1 MANPLLVN
9 ALSSSPRLLIY
20 ALLCVCVSLSFS
32 LSGERRRAF
41 NLPEIAIPRFY
52 PKRAIASLQPRK
64 KAHNE
69 NNTSPLKPCQRCS
82 SQDTEIFFFF
92 CWFLFIIIIF
102 FLSFLY
108 VKSFMMGAA
117 AGVWGSVI
125 MTTTTIFFFFTK
137 KGRNLF

>member
-1 MANPLLVN
+1 
-9 ALSSSPRLLIY
+9 
-20 ALLCVCVSLSFS
+20 VCVSLSLS
-32 LSGERRRAF
+32 LSGERRRALD
-41 NLPEIAIPRFY
+41 LPEIAIPRFY

-69 NNTSPLKPCQRCS
+69 NNSTPLKPCQRSS
-82 SQDTEIFFFF
+82 SQETEVFFF

-125 MTTTTIFFFFTK
+125 MTMMMIFFFFTK